1 MAGRLAQE
9 IKQSKPFATVAEEA
23 VLNVMRTAEVLQ
35 QQMTELL
42 KPYGISETQYNVL
55 RILRGAGECGATCTQ
70 AAERM
75 VTRDPDM
82 TRLLDRLE
90 SRGFVRRERSK
101 EDRRVVVTRITPEGL
116 ELLASLDAPI
126 RQYLEAHIGR
136 LGPER
141 LGQLIDLLEELRQ
154 AS

>member
-90 SRGFVRRERSK
+90 TRGLVRRERSK

-116 ELLASLDAPI
+116 DLLASLDAPI
-126 RQYLEAHIGR
+126 RQYLEERVGR

-141 LGQLIDLLEELRQ
+141 LGQVIDLLEELRQ